1 MNFTNKHLRPIK
13 FKLQL
18 FWKFSI
24 AIIFIVIVFGSINSI
39 LIYNN
44 VQASLQQETEKRG
57 VFIAKSIANQIIS
70 PLLFEDYISLQN
82 TINSIKNI
90 DPAIA
95 YIFLLDVNNNLVV
108 LTFEDVFPSSLI
120 LANCLNED

>member
-24 AIIFIVIVFGSINSI
+24 AIIFTVIVFGSINSI

-44 VQASLQQETEKRG
+44 V
-57 VFIAKSIANQIIS
+57 
-70 PLLFEDYISLQN
+70 
-82 TINSIKNI
+82 
-90 DPAIA
+90 
-95 YIFLLDVNNNLVV
+95 
-108 LTFEDVFPSSLI
+108 
-120 LANCLNED
+120 